1 MPRAPSKCDLAKWW
15 ELTLNL
21 GTFPWI
27 SSTHSQNGYQLEH
40 IWLALRQQTIGFRDG
55 KREDCEHP
63 PPPKWHRE
71 DGVEAVMKPDLGSL
85 STMFIDCS
93 TCYPCRTNMLPLYYR
108 LCTRGPEHPDVKTGC
123 NPTHETKHGTCDN
136 SQWKV
141 SGSLEL

>member
-93 TCYPCRTNMLPLYYR
+93 TCYPCRTNVLPCVVTLPHSR
-108 LCTRGPEHPDVKTGC
+108 ERPTLNHHVETEARTPTQC
-123 NPTHETKHGTCDN
+123 NT
-136 SQWKV
+136 
-141 SGSLEL
+141 